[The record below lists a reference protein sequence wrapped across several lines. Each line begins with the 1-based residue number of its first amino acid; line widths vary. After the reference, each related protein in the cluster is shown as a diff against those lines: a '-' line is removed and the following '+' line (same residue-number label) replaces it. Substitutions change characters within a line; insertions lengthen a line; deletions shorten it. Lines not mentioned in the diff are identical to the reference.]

1 MIGIMTSVIR
11 KTSRGMRSERPQAFT
26 LIELL
31 VVIAIIA
38 ILAAML
44 LPALSLAKFRAK
56 VTNCVSNYR
65 QWGIAVNLYAN
76 QDLMDR
82 LPRFDNNSLNNAW
95 DVDRR
100 MITELGPFGLTV
112 PMWFCPTRPQQYD
125 DGVNWCKTRMFPI
138 GTHTMGTLDDLAA
151 YVTSA
156 GYGFAVCFHS
166 WWAPRVGNGGN
177 PGAGRP
183 PTYPVGLYPV
193 PPAASVD
200 VDPWPTRLSDI
211 TIMRQPILTDRSASL
226 SNPDPLQ
233 AGEAHRFGR
242 RIKNTNLLFGD
253 GHVETHNANLIKMR
267 YRGNYYNFY

>member
-1 MIGIMTSVIR
+1 MITLHASIR
-11 KTSRGMRSERPQAFT
+11 GKNAFT

-44 LPALSLAKFRAK
+44 LPALSQAKFRART
-56 VTNCVSNYR
+56 TNCISNYR

-76 QDLMDR
+76 QDNRDR
-82 LPRFDNNSLNNAW
+82 FPRFDNAALNNTW

-112 PMWFCPTRPQQYD
+112 PMWFCPVRPQQYI
-125 DGVNWCKTRMFPI
+125 DGVEWCKRSLQPV

-151 YVTSA
+151 YVSNA
-156 GYGFAVCFHS
+156 GYGFAVCFHA
-166 WWAPRVGNGGN
+166 WWVPRVGSSGN

-183 PTYPVGLYPV
+183 PNWPLGLYPV
-193 PPAASVD
+193 PPTTPAGI
-200 VDPWPTRLSDI
+200 DPWPTRQSDVNQ
-211 TIMRQPILTDRSASL
+211 RQPILADRSASEN
-226 SNPDPLQ
+226 NPDPRR
-233 AGEAHRFGR
+233 AGEAHPYGG

-253 GHVETHNANLIKMR
+253 GHVEARKAALIQMR
-267 YRGNYYNFY
+267 YRGNWYNFY